1 MENLVEIHKDVILNS
16 LVNLNWIDVNLFRLG
31 TSMGEKNLTKQEISE
46 LLFDF
51 FVKNDVGNKLASIKH
66 LLRSEVEQYLIYDD
80 SGISDLDR
88 MYEKNLIEFPPMME

>member
-1 MENLVEIHKDVILNS
+1 
-16 LVNLNWIDVNLFRLG
+16 
-31 TSMGEKNLTKQEISE
+31 MGEKNLTKQEISE